1 MSKVILSG
9 LTPAVCV
16 YVCVLPVLPLLL
28 LPLRLA
34 AAVPAFCLLISSKQ
48 RRALKQCYIT
58 HEEKLL
64 FPLRQKTKKKTQSAY
79 RRRLLGEVH
88 RSCSGLFQKGGK
100 KTLVTV

>member
-64 FPLRQKTKKKTQSAY
+64 FPLRQKNQKKKHRVHTGGACWVKCIDHVQGFF
-79 RRRLLGEVH
+79 RKGE
-88 RSCSGLFQKGGK
+88 K
-100 KTLVTV
+100 KL